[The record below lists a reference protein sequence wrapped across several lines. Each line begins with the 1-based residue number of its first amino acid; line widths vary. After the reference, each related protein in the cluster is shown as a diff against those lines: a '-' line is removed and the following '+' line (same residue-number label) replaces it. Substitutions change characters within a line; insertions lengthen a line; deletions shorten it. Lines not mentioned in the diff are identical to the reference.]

1 MRIHTLVEET
11 WLPLP
16 REQVFRFFADAGNLD
31 AITPPWLHFRIVSKT
46 PIDMK
51 PGALI
56 EYRLRVHWVPI
67 FWRTEITEWDPPARF
82 VDRQLKGPYRQWIHT
97 HTFEEK
103 DGGTLIRDCVDY
115 AVPGW
120 VFEPL
125 VHRFFVKPDIDKI
138 FKHRTM
144 RIREILLAGRASDG
158 KPLAQAAIP

>member
-1 MRIHTLVEET
+1 MKVHTLLEEV

-16 REQVFRFFADAGNLD
+16 REQVFAFFADAGNLD
-31 AITPPWLHFRIVSKT
+31 AITPPWLNFHILSAT

-56 EYRLRVHWVPI
+56 EYRLRVRGMPI
-67 FWRTEITEWDPPARF
+67 FWRTEIAEWNPPFRF

-103 DGGTLIRDCVDY
+103 DGGTLIRDRVDY

-120 VFEPL
+120 ILEPL
-125 VHRFFVKPDIDKI
+125 VHRLLVKPDIGKI
-138 FKHRTM
+138 FQHRTAK
-144 RIREILLAGRASDG
+144 IREILLG
-158 KPLAQAAIP
+158 KPA